1 MAGRG
6 ETILRVERW
15 RPTIFHGTTL
25 HLSPGITWKPEHV
38 PTEPIALEKKLKNS
52 SNIFS
57 AFNKKEEGGR
67 ERETEIE
74 SGASKDCKILRF

>member
-1 MAGRG
+1 MAGRE

-15 RPTIFHGTTL
+15 RPTIFHGKTL

-38 PTEPIALEKKLKNS
+38 PTEPIALEKKSKKS
-52 SNIFS
+52 SNFFS

-67 ERETEIE
+67 ERNR
-74 SGASKDCKILRF
+74 D